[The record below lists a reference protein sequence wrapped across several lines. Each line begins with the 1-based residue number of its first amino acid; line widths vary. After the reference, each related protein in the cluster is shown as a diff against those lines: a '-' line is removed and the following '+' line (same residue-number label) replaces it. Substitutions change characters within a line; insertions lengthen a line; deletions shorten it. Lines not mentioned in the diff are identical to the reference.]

1 LAATT
6 SLLNRHV
13 RPISSKYIFCRN
25 IVTQLAL
32 QTPTDR
38 DVMGDLAMGYFEN
51 IRSASV
57 VDAEG
62 LGFLSKTTQT

>member
-1 LAATT
+1 MVKPT
-6 SLLNRHV
+6 
-13 RPISSKYIFCRN
+13 SSKYIFCRI

-32 QTPTDR
+32 ETPTHV
-38 DVMGDLAMGYFEN
+38 DVLKDLAMGYFEKS
-51 IRSASV
+51 RSASV